1 MSLGASIRNTT
12 RVIFKRPI
20 RLLLKFPFIL
30 QFVLRRDLC
39 SEYSVGPWYR
49 VRIVSRILANTKRL
63 PTLSSGLEH
72 LEMVSEIFRIP
83 PSIAGDVIE
92 CGCYLGGSSA
102 NLSLACS
109 RVGRRLVICDS
120 FAGLP
125 EPSEYDR
132 RHFSVVDQHTD
143 IYEKG
148 RFAASLEDVKSN
160 IGRRGKLA
168 ACEFEV
174 GFFEDTLQHL
184 DRQYVLAFL
193 DVDLIDSLKSCLV
206 AIWPRLQD
214 GCRAYVH
221 EARSLSFVS
230 LFFDSSWWRENLD
243 QDAPGL
249 VGAGTG
255 VPLEAIFGSDL
266 GYAQKGALGAPK
278 AAGE

>member
-1 MSLGASIRNTT
+1 MSLRASFRNSA

-20 RLLLKFPFIL
+20 RLLLKFPLIFQFI
-30 QFVLRRDLC
+30 LRRDLR
-39 SEYSVGPWYR
+39 SEYSIGPCYR
-49 VRIVSRILANTKRL
+49 VRIVSRVLANTKRL

-83 PSIAGDVIE
+83 PSIVGDVIE

-109 RVGRRLVICDS
+109 RVNRQLVICDS
-120 FAGLP
+120 FQGLP

-132 RHFSVVDQHTD
+132 RHFSVFDQHTD

-160 IGRRGKLA
+160 IDRRGKLA
-168 ACEFEV
+168 VCEFEV

-193 DVDLIDSLKSCLV
+193 DVDLVDSLKPCLL

-214 GCRAYVH
+214 GCRVYVH

-230 LFFDSSWWRENLD
+230 LFFDSTWWRENLGE
-243 QDAPGL
+243 DAPGL
-249 VGAGTG
+249 VGAGAG
-255 VPLEAIFGSDL
+255 LPLEAIFGSDL
-266 GYAQKGALGAPK
+266 GYAQKGAPGAPEI
-278 AAGE
+278 AGE